1 MNKNS
6 MKPED
11 RFKTYQGFAE
21 TSRKWVSV
29 YDTKAGFVS
38 AMNAVLLTFI
48 WTGAKLCAETG
59 AVKYAATVATLLSI
73 ISLTLALWIVLPR
86 TKLSA
91 IFGKETGYQSHYAP
105 ISFFAH
111 VAAAYPATAWE
122 AYRQK
127 VDAMDENAFA
137 LEALEQH
144 FTISHT
150 LQKKSSVLSNAGTF
164 LIGSVFLTAVALAL
178 KGSY

>member
-1 MNKNS
+1 MR
-6 MKPED
+6 PED

-38 AMNAVLLTFI
+38 AMNAALLTFI
-48 WTGAKLCAETG
+48 WTGAKLCSEAG
-59 AVKYAATVATLLSI
+59 PVKYTATVATLLSI

-91 IFGKETGYQSHYAP
+91 IFGKETDYQSHYAP
-105 ISFFAH
+105 ISFF
-111 VAAAYPATAWE
+111 

-137 LEALEQH
+137 LEALKQH